1 MDANKIEVEY
11 EPTALEVAGMIW
23 SLGSDEQAD
32 MFNHLLELA
41 GSEHTLMMQFMACR
55 DECEVREDDALAAF
69 QAMFSSAYKYMTI

>member
-1 MDANKIEVEY
+1 
-11 EPTALEVAGMIW
+11 
-23 SLGSDEQAD
+23 